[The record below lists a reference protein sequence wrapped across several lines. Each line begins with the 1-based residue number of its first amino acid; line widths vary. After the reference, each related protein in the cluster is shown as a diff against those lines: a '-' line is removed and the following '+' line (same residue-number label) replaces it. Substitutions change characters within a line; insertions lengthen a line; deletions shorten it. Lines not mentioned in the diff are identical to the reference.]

1 MVALWELIFDFSE
14 ISNANFSAILLDKQM
29 KLSILVD
36 DLLHH
41 IDTKLCFLLAQE
53 D

>member
-14 ISNANFSAILLDKQM
+14 ISNANVSVILLDKQM
-29 KLSILVD
+29 KLSILAD